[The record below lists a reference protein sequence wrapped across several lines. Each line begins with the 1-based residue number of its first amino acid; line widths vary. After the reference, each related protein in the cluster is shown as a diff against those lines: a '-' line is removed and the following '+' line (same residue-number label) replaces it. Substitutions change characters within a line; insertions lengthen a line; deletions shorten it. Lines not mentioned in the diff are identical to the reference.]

1 MLILCELSL
10 LELSFTTDS
19 TFPTDSTL
27 LDLPN
32 LESLFIDDR
41 CFNLLALVASNI
53 LIDSLLLIESKPN
66 ILKLCE
72 LPVLNKLSP
81 IAFFL
86 LGFWI

>member
-1 MLILCELSL
+1 
-10 LELSFTTDS
+10 
-19 TFPTDSTL
+19 
-27 LDLPN
+27 
-32 LESLFIDDR
+32 
-41 CFNLLALVASNI
+41 LLALVASNI